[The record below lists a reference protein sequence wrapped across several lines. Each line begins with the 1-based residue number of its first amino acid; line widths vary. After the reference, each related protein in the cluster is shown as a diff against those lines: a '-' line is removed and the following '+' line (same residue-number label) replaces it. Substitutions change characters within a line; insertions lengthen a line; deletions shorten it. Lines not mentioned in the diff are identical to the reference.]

1 MVAAD
6 GRGHDVDDGI
16 RRANFVKMNS
26 IHGNAVDLRF
36 GFGQAAKNID
46 AGFFDRGRESA
57 ALEKPANLSPSPRW
71 LLLWADDVEL
81 QCANRRNGLL
91 RGFEIELEGR
101 DFLELRF
108 ERGEGQAEIEQGG
121 DEHVA
126 AHAADQVA
134 VGYPHPPRPP

>member
-26 IHGNAVDLRF
+26 IDGNAVNLCF
-36 GFGQAAKNID
+36 GFGQAAKNLD
-46 AGFFDRGRESA
+46 AGLFDRGRETA

-81 QCANRRNGLL
+81 QWANGGNGLL
-91 RGFEIELEGR
+91 RGFEMEVEG
-101 DFLELRF
+101 
-108 ERGEGQAEIEQGG
+108 GG
-121 DEHVA
+121 
-126 AHAADQVA
+126 
-134 VGYPHPPRPP
+134 